1 MEIFI
6 RWADVVVLVY
16 SITDRASFNLVL
28 QLLNQ
33 IDKIK
38 PQKANRDKLNR
49 GLSLTGLGGAGPG
62 GGGGSGFSW
71 VDVDDDAQRPRVSVC
86 DSCPGFPIFLLGTKM
101 DLWRDR
107 QVSTENGLRA
117 SHEFSCIGFKEI
129 STKDSIEQVD
139 EVFEV
144 ALRQGWLFRQHREM
158 TKHKNL
164 TLYNTG
170 RTGSSVS
177 LTAGSTFPLGAEA
190 LASNGVCVADF
201 DLTSQTI
208 KDRDS

>member
-1 MEIFI
+1 M
-6 RWADVVVLVY
+6 
-16 SITDRASFNLVL
+16 
-28 QLLNQ
+28 
-33 IDKIK
+33 
-38 PQKANRDKLNR
+38 NR
-49 GLSLTGLGGAGPG
+49 GLSLSGLGGE
-62 GGGGSGFSW
+62 FSRLDIEEDIQQPT
-71 VDVDDDAQRPRVSVC
+71 VAMC
-86 DSCPGFPIFLLGTKM
+86 ENCPGFPIFLLATKT

-129 STKDSIEQVD
+129 STKDGVEQVD
-139 EVFEV
+139 EAFEA

-170 RTGSSVS
+170 RMGSSTS
-177 LTAGSTFPLGAEA
+177 LTAGATFPLGAEA

-201 DLTSQTI
+201 DLTSQSI
-208 KDRDS
+208 KDRNS